1 MKRFVC
7 MLTVVA
13 VLLVF
18 SSVSFAGLNN
28 FAGTWK
34 NVNTRTKGIT
44 KLVISVKGRTATVH
58 AWGKCRPKDC
68 DWGTV
73 RARYYKN
80 NRLKAAYRTK
90 IATRSL
96 VLTFKGK
103 NRLKASVKT
112 HYTDKSGRK
121 DSKNT
126 YTFKRAAAPHKVQKS
141 TIKPVRTA
149 AATVARS
156 QGTTSTSIIAATS
169 STQRSTTARTSGR
182 VTPDGSRT
190 VTKPTITVISP
201 NGGEVWEKGKQYRIR
216 WTSSGVQGN
225 VKIRLK
231 WGTGSGG
238 WYTVS
243 GNTKNTGSYTYKVT
257 AVGVGHSGNQFRLY
271 VMTLN
276 GKVTDTS
283 NGPFTIEEKSG
294 AVHLSLPVIKFTTP
308 KSFDDHKTKEI
319 WGRRQSYTIR
329 WKQVRKT
336 DADLSYI
343 KILLL
348 NRKTGR
354 SFWVTEGTR
363 NRKSFTYQVPG
374 NVPDG
379 LYILQ
384 IMPKNEEFK
393 NQSPEFYIGPENADA
408 IDLVCEIRN
417 VRVGW
422 KAKNYLVAGSRSDYI
437 EFEIWVMNR
446 GTKNLSMV
454 PIAWCILNEPDNVVI
469 LQKEAGFSNVYPNR
483 YYRTKLKYTYKTLN
497 ATPFWHHTRGWGPG
511 PFMIEA
517 EADPKHKLPEME
529 MVRGNNKAQKKIFYN
544 MHIKGAK

>member
-7 MLTVVA
+7 MLTVAA

-18 SSVSFAGLNN
+18 SSVSFAGLND
-28 FAGTWK
+28 FAGTWN
-34 NVNTRTKGIT
+34 NVNPNTKGIT
-44 KLVISVKGRTATVH
+44 KLVISVKGSTATAH
-58 AWGKCRPKDC
+58 AWGKCHPKDC

-80 NRLKAAYRTK
+80 NSLRAAYRTK

-96 VLTFKGK
+96 VLTLKGK
-103 NRLKASVKT
+103 NSLKAQVLT
-112 HYTDKSGRK
+112 HFVDKSGRK
-121 DSKNT
+121 DYRSVES
-126 YTFKRAAAPHKVQKS
+126 FKRAAGGAL
-141 TIKPVRTA
+141 KP
-149 AATVARS
+149 
-156 QGTTSTSIIAATS
+156 
-169 STQRSTTARTSGR
+169 TTATRPAGTKT
-182 VTPDGSRT
+182 VTPQGGTQQPTTATRPAVTPAGGART
-190 VTKPTITVISP
+190 VTKLKGTITVINP
-201 NGGEVWEKGKQYRIR
+201 NGGEVWEKGKQYSIR

-231 WGTGSGG
+231 WGTGSDG

-243 GNTKNTGSYTYKVT
+243 GNTKNTGSYTYKVPT
-257 AVGVGHSGNQFRLY
+257 AGIGHSGNQFWMY
-271 VMTLN
+271 VMTLD
-276 GKVTDTS
+276 GKVTDAS

-294 AVHLSLPVIKFTTP
+294 AVHLSPPVIKFTTP
-308 KSFDDHKTKEI
+308 KRIDTKTKEI
-319 WGRRQSYTIR
+319 WARGKSYTIR
-329 WKQVRKT
+329 WKQVGKT
-336 DADLSYI
+336 NADLSYI
-343 KILLL
+343 KLLL
-348 NRKTGR
+348 KNRETGK

-363 NRKSFTYQVPG
+363 NRKSFAYRVP
-374 NVPDG
+374 NTVPDG
-379 LYILQ
+379 VYMLQ
-384 IMPKNEEFK
+384 IMSKNEEFK

>member
-121 DSKNT
+121 DRKNT

-182 VTPDGSRT
+182 VTPAGSRT
-190 VTKPTITVISP
+190 VTKPTITVINP

-225 VKIRLK
+225 VRIRLK

-257 AVGVGHSGNQFRLY
+257 AAGVGHSGNQFRLY

-276 GKVTDTS
+276 GKVTDVS

-294 AVHLSLPVIKFTTP
+294 AVHLSPPVIKFTTP
-308 KSFDDHKTKEI
+308 KRIDTKTKEI
-319 WGRRQSYTIR
+319 WVRGKSYTIR

-336 DADLSYI
+336 NADLSYI
-343 KILLL
+343 KILLK
-348 NRKTGR
+348 NRKAGK

-363 NRKSFTYQVPG
+363 NRKSLTYRVP
-374 NVPDG
+374 NTLPDG
-379 LYILQ
+379 VYILQ
-384 IMPKNEEFK
+384 IMPKSEEFR
-393 NQSPEFYIGPENADA
+393 NSSAEFYVGSSDA
-408 IDLVCEIRN
+408 VDLVCEIRN

-422 KAKNYLVAGSRSDYI
+422 EKKNYFVKASKSDYI

-454 PIAWCILNEPDNVVI
+454 PIAWRILNEPDNVVI
-469 LQKEAGFSNVYPNR
+469 LQREAGFSNVYPNK
-483 YYRTKLKYTYKTLN
+483 YYRTKLKYEYKTLK
-497 ATPFWHHTRGWGPG
+497 TFLYWHKKNGWGKG
-511 PFMIEA
+511 PFRIEA

-529 MVRGNNKAQKKIFYN
+529 MVRGNNKARKSIFYN
-544 MHIKGAK
+544 MHIKGAR